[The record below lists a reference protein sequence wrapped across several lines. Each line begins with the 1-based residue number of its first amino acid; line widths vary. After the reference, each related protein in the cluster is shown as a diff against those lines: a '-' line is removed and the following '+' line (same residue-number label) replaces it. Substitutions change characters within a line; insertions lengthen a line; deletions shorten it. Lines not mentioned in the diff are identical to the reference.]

1 MTSSAAPA
9 PWIAILARHASR
21 RGARV
26 SFLAATLVVAA
37 VLLPPVYLVI
47 RASSQGAT
55 IVAVLT
61 APNTLLALGRTL
73 LLTTTVTGA
82 CIAVAV
88 PLGWL
93 TMRTDLPG
101 ARLWMPLLALPLA
114 IPSFVGG
121 FVMISALGPG
131 GMVQDLLEPF
141 GVQRLPSIY
150 GFWGAWIVLS
160 ALNYPFVYLQVCA
173 GLRREDPALAEAARS
188 LGHNAWT
195 TFFRVQLPLLRPA
208 ISAGAILV
216 ALYVLSEFGAVSMLR
231 YDTLTP
237 LVYIQYTTQ
246 FDRAG
251 AAVLGLPLIV
261 LAALLLAI
269 DGATRGGARYYARG
283 QRTSAPRVPLG
294 RWRWAAYALCVPVL
308 VLSTGV
314 PVAVIAY
321 WLVRGLVQGAPTGLS
336 AAAVVNTMQAA
347 GLAAVVTGLAAL
359 PVAWVSVRHRG
370 RVSALLERAAYAGQ
384 ALPAIMVALSLV
396 FFVARYLAPIYQTL
410 AVLVFAYAV
419 RFLPEALG
427 ATRTALLQVN
437 PNGEEAAR
445 SLGASARRTFFEV
458 TAPQLVPSVSAGML
472 LVFLSVVKELPVT
485 LLLSPIGFDTF
496 ATTIW
501 AASSEAFFAKA
512 ALPSLVLLLLSAIAV
527 LVMLRREG
535 HAS

>member
-1 MTSSAAPA
+1 MP
-9 PWIAILARHASR
+9 
-21 RGARV
+21 V
-26 SFLAATLVVAA
+26 SFLAASVVVAA
-37 VLLPPVYLVI
+37 VLLPPVYLVL
-47 RASSQGAT
+47 RASSQGDT
-55 IVAVLT
+55 IGAVLT
-61 APNTLLALGRTL
+61 APSTLRALGRTL

-82 CIAVAV
+82 CVAVAV
-88 PLGWL
+88 PLWWI

-101 ARLWMPLLALPLA
+101 ARIWMPLLAMPLA

-150 GFWGAWIVLS
+150 GFWGAWIVLT
-160 ALNYPFVYLQVCA
+160 ALSYPFVYLQVCA
-173 GLRREDPALAEAARS
+173 GLRREDPALAEASRS
-188 LGHNAWT
+188 LGRGAWA

-216 ALYVLSEFGAVSMLR
+216 ALYTLSEFGAVSMMR

-237 LVYIQYTTQ
+237 LVYIEYTTQ

-261 LAALLLAI
+261 LAAVLLGI
-269 DGATRGGARYYARG
+269 DGLTRGGARYYARG
-283 QRTSAPRVPLG
+283 QRTSAPRASLG

-308 VLSTGV
+308 ALSAGV
-314 PVAVIAY
+314 PVTVVAY
-321 WLVRGLVQGAPTGLS
+321 WLVRGVLQGAPTGLS
-336 AAAVVNTMQAA
+336 LAAIVNTLEAAA
-347 GLAAVVTGLAAL
+347 LAAVVTGLAAL
-359 PVAWVSVRHRG
+359 PVAWVSARHRG

-396 FFVARYLAPIYQTL
+396 FFAARYLAPIYQTL

-445 SLGASARRTFFEV
+445 SLGAGARRTFLEV
-458 TAPQLVPSVSAGML
+458 IAPQLVPSVSAGML

-527 LVMLRREG
+527 LVMLRREEQ
-535 HAS
+535 AS